1 MLSIFS
7 IKRKVMCGIAT
18 VQLNDKERKKMG
30 RGLAKRFISVIITSV
45 MAASLCI
52 CIAGCTAI
60 NKDED
65 AENRGGNDTFSDT
78 DNANN
83 SSGDTGMGR
92 YVEKTILEWEQY
104 GKTEVQQMADGQLV
118 MFDSRAG
125 KYNSKDNGDSWEL
138 ETLDWLEELNQNSYI
153 MGAALS
159 NEGTFIVSY
168 ESYSELAQIQEP
180 ETTETEETKELE
192 TIALEEKINVSYLMA
207 APDGTQ
213 SAMELSLNNTNLNVF
228 NFEFSDS
235 NRLFTYEGNIIYEI
249 NVVDG
254 SAKEL
259 FTVEGNIRYFQSR
272 GDLMLCVTNDAIFI
286 YDMVEEKIIEDTVLQ
301 DFIKDNYGG
310 FQDFGNGFNFYI
322 FLGEENAVYL
332 AGEKGLHRHV
342 IGGSLVEQVIDG
354 SLSSL
359 GNPAHYIR
367 YAALIDNQEF
377 LINYN
382 DGKTVKCTYDATIP
396 TIPNEKLT
404 VYSLK
409 ENDTVRQAVFAFQT
423 NNPEIYITYT
433 IGMEGEGITRE
444 DALKKLS
451 TELLSGNGPDVLILD
466 NMPYKSYADKGVLMD
481 LSEMVQEMGGE
492 NVLFT
497 NLLEA
502 LYMEDNLYI
511 VPVEFQ
517 IPVVIG
523 HQNTLEMIGDL
534 AGMADAL
541 EALRKENPDS
551 KLIQKCSEN
560 GIMKSLSI
568 VCAPSWKDADKNGN
582 IDEEA
587 IQEYLMQCKR
597 IYDAQRNG
605 TPKEEI
611 DAYYD
616 LNNLYLEIDGIPYEE
631 SEYFNYVTA
640 GDYLCK
646 SEQLVYGVI
655 YDYDS
660 YADVL
665 SAAKIKGFEDTT
677 IGTLN
682 GQSKNV
688 YCPLTL
694 AGINVNTKNSEK
706 AMMFIQTLLGRDVQ
720 KLTHNGYPI
729 NKKAFEDNMAIDEKD
744 VGPDGV
750 YLTYLMN
757 AEDGSI
763 VTWDAYVLDEE
774 QKQQLIRWIEQADV
788 PYITD
793 VVLEQAVYD
802 SGAKYLDG
810 TLELEDAVKEIVDN
824 LFLVIKEN

>member
-1 MLSIFS
+1 
-7 IKRKVMCGIAT
+7 
-18 VQLNDKERKKMG
+18 MG
-30 RGLAKRFISVIITSV
+30 KGLAKRIIFV
-45 MAASLCI
+45 ASLCI
-52 CIAGCTAI
+52 CLAGCTAM
-60 NKDED
+60 NKGED
-65 AENRGGNDTFSDT
+65 AENRGGNDTFSDIGSP
-78 DNANN
+78 NI
-83 SSGDTGMGR
+83 SSDDTGMGR
-92 YVEKTILEWEQY
+92 YVEKTVLEQEQY

-125 KYNSKDNGDSWEL
+125 KYSSKDNGDSWEL

-153 MGAALS
+153 IGAALS
-159 NEGTFIVSY
+159 NEGTCIVSY
-168 ESYSELAQIQEP
+168 ESYSELAQIYEP
-180 ETTETEETKELE
+180 ETTGNEEAKELE
-192 TIALEEKINVSYLMA
+192 TIVEERIDASYLMA

-213 SAMELSLNNTNLNVF
+213 SAIELRLNNTKLDVF
-228 NFEFSDS
+228 NFVFSDS
-235 NRLFTYEGNIIYEI
+235 NRLFTSEGNIIYEI

-259 FTVEGNIRYFQSR
+259 FTIEENIRYFQSH
-272 GDLMLCVTNDAIFI
+272 GDLMLCVANDAIFI
-286 YDMVEEKIIEDTVLQ
+286 YDMVEEKILEDTVLQ

-310 FQDFGNGFNFYI
+310 FRDFGNGFNFYI

-359 GNPAHYIR
+359 GNPAHHIR

-396 TIPNEKLT
+396 TMPNEKLT

-409 ENDTVRQAVFAFQT
+409 ENDTVRQAVSAFQAS
-423 NNPEIYITYT
+423 NPEMYITYT
-433 IGMEGEGITRE
+433 IGMEGEGLTRE

-451 TELLSGNGPDVLILD
+451 TELLGGNGPDILILD
-466 NMPYKSYADKGVLMD
+466 NMPYESYADKGVLMD
-481 LSEMVQEMGGE
+481 LSGLVQKMGGE

-497 NLLEA
+497 NLLEP
-502 LYMEDNLYI
+502 LYMEDDLYI

-517 IPVVIG
+517 IPVVVG

-534 AGMADAL
+534 TGMADAL
-541 EALRKENPDS
+541 ETLRKENPDS

-568 VCAPSWKDADKNGN
+568 VCAPSWKNIDGN

-587 IQEYLMQCKR
+587 IREYLVQCKR

-616 LNNLYLEIDGIPYEE
+616 FNNLYLEIDGISYEE
-631 SEYFNYVTA
+631 SSYFNYMTA

-660 YADVL
+660 YANVL

-677 IGTLN
+677 IRTLA

-694 AGINVNTKNSEK
+694 AGINANTKNSEK
-706 AMMFIQTLLGRDVQ
+706 AMMFMQALLGQDVQ

-729 NKKAFEDNMAIDEKD
+729 NRKAFEDNMAIDEKD

-774 QKQQLIRWIEQADV
+774 QKQQLIRWIAQADV

-802 SGAKYLDG
+802 SGAKYLGG

-824 LFLVIKEN
+824 LFLVVKEN